1 MARVML
7 ALALLV
13 MVVAISAESTVPLFL
28 WSGSQDFF
36 AESQSPRV
44 QSSADVEGLIT
55 AITTKGNSNG
65 VVPEVVIAFVAP
77 SMGSCASSVAELS
90 NLHSTLHAARSSLSV
105 PYSRSFSSALSSSL
119 TSSPVERTLKAN
131 LNDETDSC
139 DKLIMRLKADKF
151 SSLFTDEK
159 CQIVLVSATS
169 LAAADSCVGRVSAA
183 VDRLTSG
190 NFVALLSADLAEH
203 TVATSFPSYRS
214 YAAYP
219 SFSTAS
225 FSTMGYVQVPP
236 LPPFTNTTV
245 YYGPQYITAN
255 ILIGLI
261 ISLMVLVV
269 ALCGISCLMDIKPP
283 LRFATQK
290 LNVGREY

>member
-7 ALALLV
+7 ALALMV

-28 WSGSQDFF
+28 WSGSQGFF
-36 AESQSPRV
+36 AESQNPHV
-44 QSSADVEGLIT
+44 QSSSDVEGIIT
-55 AITTKGNSNG
+55 HVTTKGNLNG
-65 VVPEVVIAFVAP
+65 VIPEVVVAFVTP
-77 SMGSCASSVAELS
+77 SMGSGASSVAELS

-119 TSSPVERTLKAN
+119 AAAPVERTLKAN

-139 DKLIMRLKADKF
+139 DKLISRLSQDKF
-151 SSLFTDEK
+151 SSIFTDAK
-159 CQIVLVSATS
+159 CQVVLVSATS

-183 VDRLTSG
+183 VDRMTNG

-203 TVATSFPSYRS
+203 AVATSFPSYRS

-225 FSTMGYVQVPP
+225 FSSMGYGQVLP

-245 YYGPQYITAN
+245 YYGPQFITAN

-261 ISLMVLVV
+261 ISLLILVV